1 MHKAHNNTPELAGI
15 MPSLL
20 FLHLNTKD
28 SLHNICILGQL
39 TGHALQNDVGGQL
52 IMQLAC
58 DEICFFFLLYYFIVT
73 ISANNLRIEF
83 ITIKDIEQTA

>member
-39 TGHALQNDVGGQL
+39 TGHALQNDVRGQL

-58 DEICFFFLLYYFIVT
+58 DEICFFTLLLHCHN
-73 ISANNLRIEF
+73 SANNLRIEF